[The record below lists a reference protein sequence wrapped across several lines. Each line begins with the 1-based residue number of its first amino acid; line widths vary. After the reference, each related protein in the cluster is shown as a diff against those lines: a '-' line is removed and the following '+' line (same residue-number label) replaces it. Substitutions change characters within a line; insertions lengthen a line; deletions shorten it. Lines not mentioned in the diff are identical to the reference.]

1 MVKFLNRK
9 DAENVLANKKK
20 FRDVDISKILTD
32 TTEVMSEQ
40 SAGVEN
46 EWRNVVNNSRKRK
59 KLILCLY
66 YKRLYCLVKVKK
78 TEGLVSNLWVFNGT
92 IHMREIHNSRVI
104 DITHESDI

>member
-1 MVKFLNRK
+1 MEECSQQF
-9 DAENVLANKKK
+9 KKK
-20 FRDVDISKILTD
+20 
-32 TTEVMSEQ
+32 
-40 SAGVEN
+40 
-46 EWRNVVNNSRKRK
+46 K
-59 KLILCLY
+59 KLILSLY